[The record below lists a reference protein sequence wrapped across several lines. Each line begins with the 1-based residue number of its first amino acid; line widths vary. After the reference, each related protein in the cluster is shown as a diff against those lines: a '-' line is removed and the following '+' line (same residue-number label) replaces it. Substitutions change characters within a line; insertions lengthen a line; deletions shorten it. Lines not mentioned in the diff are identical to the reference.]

1 MRLLFDENLSPWLVQ
16 NLADLYTDSVHVRDV
31 GLKCEPD
38 HDIWEYAKATGFA
51 VVTKDSDFV
60 ERSIF
65 DRQSPKIIWIRLGNC
80 SSRKI
85 EALLRTEYEA
95 IRNHLQHSP
104 KPCLTLGTGR

>member
-1 MRLLFDENLSPWLVQ
+1 MGDFLNEN
-16 NLADLYTDSVHVRDV
+16 ATVRPYRDTQQ
-31 GLKCEPD
+31 
-38 HDIWEYAKATGFA
+38 HEYC
-51 VVTKDSDFV
+51 S
-60 ERSIF
+60 
-65 DRQSPKIIWIRLGNC
+65 KIIWIRLGNC